1 MSVLASANVTTAW
14 IQSYLSRANWD
25 VERIQKRLATGQR
38 EFDSV
43 SVGMSNAL
51 AVEASTSQ
59 VAIQN
64 LNEGISFMN
73 VADAALSGVKDLMT
87 EARTLI
93 DSASASTDT
102 TERANLN
109 TEANALI
116 AQANELITSST
127 YGGSKVF
134 YRESPSL
141 TVKAGQGKSGSFQV
155 AIGDAAS
162 IVFGGGLDI
171 SLTGDPSSELTRV
184 DDYLTDIDNRR
195 NAINAGRSRASA
207 ATTYLGVMV
216 GVYDEASLAASA
228 IDETEET
235 LNLEDATAHQQAL
248 SDLLLT
254 QLQSKQSLVSQIYGT
269 IMQLRI

>member
-1 MSVLASANVTTAW
+1 MSVLASANVTTGW
-14 IQSYLSRANWD
+14 IQTYLSRANWD
-25 VERIQKRLATGQR
+25 VERIQKRLATGER

-43 SVGMSNAL
+43 SVGIGDAL

-59 VAIQN
+59 VAMRN

-73 VADAALSGVKDLMT
+73 LADVALSGVKDLMT

-93 DSASASTDT
+93 ASASTST
-102 TERANLN
+102 NATERSNFN
-109 TEANALI
+109 IEANALI
-116 AQANELITSST
+116 AQANELITSSS

-134 YRESPSL
+134 YRESPEL

-162 IVFGGGLDI
+162 IVFDGGIDI

-184 DDYLTDIDNRR
+184 DDYLTDIENRR
-195 NAINAGRSRASA
+195 NAINAGRARASA
-207 ATTYLGVMV
+207 ATSYLGVMV
-216 GVYDEASLAASA
+216 GIYDEASLVASA
-228 IDETEET
+228 VDETEET
-235 LNLEDATAHQQAL
+235 LNLEEATARQQTLA
-248 SDLLLT
+248 DLLLT

-269 IMQLRI
+269 IMQLRV

>member
-14 IQSYLSRANWD
+14 IQKYLTRATFD
-25 VERIQKRLATGQR
+25 VERIQKRLSTGQR

-43 SVGMSNAL
+43 SVGIGDAL
-51 AVEASTSQ
+51 AVESSTSQ
-59 VAIQN
+59 VAFRN
-64 LNEGISFMN
+64 LSEGISFMN

-93 DSASASTDT
+93 DSASGSTDA
-102 TERANLN
+102 TERSSLN

-134 YRESPSL
+134 YRESSQL

-155 AIGDAAS
+155 AIGDGAS
-162 IVFGGGLDI
+162 IVFGGGIDI
-171 SLTGDPSSELTRV
+171 SLTGDPSSELTRI
-184 DDYLTDIDNRR
+184 DNYLTDIDNRR

-207 ATTYLGVMV
+207 ASFYLGVMT
-216 GVYDEASLAASA
+216 GIYDEASVAASS

-235 LNLEDATAHQQAL
+235 LNLEEATAQQQTL

-254 QLQSKQSLVSQIYGT
+254 QLQSKQSIVSQIYGT